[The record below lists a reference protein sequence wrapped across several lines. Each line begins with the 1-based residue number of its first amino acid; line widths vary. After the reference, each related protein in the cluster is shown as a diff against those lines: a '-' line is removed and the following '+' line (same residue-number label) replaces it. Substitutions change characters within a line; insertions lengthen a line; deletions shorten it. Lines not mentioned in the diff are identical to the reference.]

1 MLRHPLA
8 ITAASALLAG
18 WLLPPFAHQW
28 QDRQK
33 ERELKRELAT
43 QLDRDA
49 TKTVIGGR
57 ILVDLRFPEA
67 QTTEARL
74 LDLQAAAPTGR
85 AAARAALTAA
95 RERERDAGATTYIE
109 TLSSWLITRSVTRSA
124 LTAYFPHAGLAT
136 AWETYANHVTV
147 YLRLAAARGKSQRRE
162 IVADLSEY
170 LLGNRNDAAWR
181 QLVTPPRDVPAG
193 RRESY
198 AAADGSLSDRLLRKK
213 NEIVRGV
220 LAAHAEGFS
229 TRRRDLLDEVLPFR

>member
-1 MLRHPLA
+1 MV
-8 ITAASALLAG
+8 AG

-43 QLDRDA
+43 QLDGDA
-49 TKTVIGGR
+49 TKTVIAGR
-57 ILVDLRFPEA
+57 ILIDRRFPEA

-74 LDLQAAAPTGR
+74 LDLRTAVPADR
-85 AAARAALTAA
+85 AAARSALAAA
-95 RERERDAGATTYIE
+95 RERERDAGATTYID

-124 LTAYFPHAGLAT
+124 LTAYFPHAGLAA
-136 AWETYANHVTV
+136 AWETYANHVTE
-147 YLRLAAARGKSQRRE
+147 YLRLAAARDGGQRRDF
-162 IVADLSEY
+162 VADLSEY
-170 LLGNRNDAAWR
+170 LLGNRNDATWQR
-181 QLVTPPRDVPAG
+181 LVAPPRDVPAG
-193 RRESY
+193 QLESY

-220 LAAHAEGFS
+220 LASHAEGFS